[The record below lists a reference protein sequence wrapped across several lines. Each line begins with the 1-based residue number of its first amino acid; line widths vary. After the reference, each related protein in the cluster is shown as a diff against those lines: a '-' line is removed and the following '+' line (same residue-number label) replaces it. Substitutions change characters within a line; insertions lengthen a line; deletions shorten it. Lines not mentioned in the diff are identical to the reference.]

1 MSLISAN
8 KVETNT
14 YELAVSVGAEDFKKG
29 IDKTYKKTVKNIT
42 VPGFRKGKAPKSI
55 IEKMYGESVFFEDTV
70 NDMYPEAY
78 TKAVEEAGIDP
89 VDRPEI
95 EITEVSAEGFTFK
108 AKVTVRPEVTVKKY
122 KGLKATKTP
131 VSISDEQVNEEIA
144 KLQERNGRMVTV
156 EGRAAK
162 DGDNTIIDF
171 EGFVDEVPFEGG
183 KGERFD
189 LKLGS
194 GQFIPGFEEQIVG
207 KNVGEEFDV
216 NVTFPEDYQAQEL
229 AGKAA
234 VFKCK
239 LHEIKEKELPE
250 LDDEFAKDV
259 SEFDTLDELKKDLH
273 AKLTEVAEKDAETAV
288 EEQLVDQI
296 VDSMEAEIPKCMVD
310 QKTEEMLQNFDYR
323 LQSQGINL
331 DMYMKYTGFSIDAFK
346 ETYKEQALKQ
356 VKIRLALEEI
366 VKLEKI
372 EPTEEELNAEYER
385 LSANYS
391 IEIEKIRELIPAE
404 DIKLDIA
411 VNKAIDLV
419 KSSAEV
425 SESAPE
431 KKKTSTRKKAASSE
445 EKADGAEEKKAPAK
459 KRTTKKKAEEPK
471 DAE

>member
-296 VDSMEAEIPKCMVD
+296 VDSMEAEIPQCMVD

>member
-183 KGERFD
+183 KGEKFD

-273 AKLTEVAEKDAETAV
+273 GKLTEVAEKDAETAV

-296 VDSMEAEIPKCMVD
+296 VDSMEAEIPQCMVD

-404 DIKLDIA
+404 DVELDIA